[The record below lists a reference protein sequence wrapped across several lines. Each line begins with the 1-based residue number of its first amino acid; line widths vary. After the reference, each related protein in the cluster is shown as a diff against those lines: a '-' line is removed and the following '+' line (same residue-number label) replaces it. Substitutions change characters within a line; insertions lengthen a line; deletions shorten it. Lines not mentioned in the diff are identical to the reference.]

1 MIKKLLALSVAALV
15 TTNVYAKAGQSYTQI
30 GYERIGVEF
39 SDGFKP
45 DDSSMAALTLGYNF
59 TNNIAVEFAG
69 MLPFSS
75 DTQSEVTDYYREY
88 NNENGLIEESDFS
101 EVMSETYS
109 NDFETKGVA
118 SINLKLNLPL
128 HERFSTFVNI
138 GYSYASF
145 KGNYHPFTDNAPS
158 LNIEEDFAN
167 GATLCDLTGNEG
179 KNYCNN
185 PIVNNTDSDSFSGFT
200 YGAGFSLHLEN
211 NSSFVFEYNSY
222 INNDDIKVDGVSASY
237 MWKF

>member
-39 SDGFKP
+39 ADGFKP

-75 DTQSEVTDYYREY
+75 DSQSEVTDYYREY
-88 NNENGLIEESDFS
+88 NDNNDGSLNESDFS
-101 EVMSETYS
+101 DIMSETYS
-109 NDFETKGVA
+109 NDFETKGIA
-118 SINLKLNLPL
+118 SVNFKLNLPL
-128 HERFSTFVNI
+128 HERFSTFVNV

-145 KGNYHPFTDNAPS
+145 KGNYYSFTDNSPS
-158 LNIEEDFAN
+158 QNIEQDFSN
-167 GATLCDLTGNEG
+167 GASMCDLTGNETIC
-179 KNYCNN
+179 KN

-211 NSSFVFEYNSY
+211 NSSFVFQSKDSSKRN
-222 INNDDIKVDGVSASY
+222 
-237 MWKF
+237 